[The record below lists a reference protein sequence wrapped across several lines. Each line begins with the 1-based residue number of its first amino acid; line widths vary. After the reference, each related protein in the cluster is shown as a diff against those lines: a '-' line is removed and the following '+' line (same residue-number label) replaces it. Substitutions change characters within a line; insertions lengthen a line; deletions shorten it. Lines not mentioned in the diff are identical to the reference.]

1 MSRAGRGQD
10 ALTLLRRAEHVL
22 FAALLA
28 IGAGEAWAEG
38 GQRLAVLLTTV
49 AVAAWYA
56 VGIALSRRAA
66 GVRMALLWLLVLTAG
81 WTVLLSLS
89 LSFVW
94 LAFALYLL
102 CLQLLP
108 PRAGLPG
115 TAALTAVAVAAAG
128 AHRGGLDSGTVLGP
142 VFGAAVAIVITAV
155 YRRLR
160 RESEARA
167 TLVRELTQAQER
179 LAATERREGI
189 LAERERL
196 AREIH
201 DTVAQNLSSIILL
214 LRSARDAAD
223 AGPQLEVAE
232 HAARGALEDTRRL
245 VRALAPA
252 ELTGRSLPEALE
264 RAVADARHFGVEA
277 RFVADGETGPL
288 PTPVAVALLRVTQ
301 AALAN
306 VRAHARAATVVVT
319 LSYQP
324 AAVRVD
330 VADDGVGFDPRHP
343 ATSPSTGTGLGL
355 AAMSSRLT
363 EVGGV
368 LVVES
373 TPGEGTAISATVP
386 LPVVER
392 SAGVTP
398 PYARSAGMSPATG
411 TAADVAPAV
420 GVVSVS
426 GTPAAGEAQ
435 P

>member
-28 IGAGEAWAEG
+28 IGAGEAWADG
-38 GQRLAVLLTTV
+38 VDRAAVLLTTLAV
-49 AVAAWYA
+49 AVWYA
-56 VGIALSRRAA
+56 VGMALSRRAA
-66 GVRMALLWLLVLTAG
+66 GVRMALLWLIVLTVG
-81 WTVLLSLS
+81 WTALLALS

-115 TAALTAVAVAAAG
+115 TAALTAIAVAAAG

-142 VFGAAVAIVITAV
+142 VLGAAVAIVITAV

-167 TLVRELTQAQER
+167 ALVKELTQAQER

-223 AGPQLEVAE
+223 PGPPLEIAE

-264 RAVADARHFGVEA
+264 RAVADARHFGVDA
-277 RFVADGETGPL
+277 RFVADGEHGPL

-319 LSYQP
+319 LAFQP

-330 VADDGVGFDPRHP
+330 VADDGVGFDPRDP
-343 ATSPSTGTGLGL
+343 AASPSSGTGLGL
-355 AAMSSRLT
+355 SAMSSRLA

-386 LPVVER
+386 LPPPR
-392 SAGVTP
+392 DPADTSPISAAAAVPVDATMAAPVPGASSTVTSQ
-398 PYARSAGMSPATG
+398 ALS
-411 TAADVAPAV
+411 
-420 GVVSVS
+420 
-426 GTPAAGEAQ
+426 
-435 P
+435 

>member
-1 MSRAGRGQD
+1 MSRAKRGLD

-28 IGAGEAWAEG
+28 LGAVEAWVDG
-38 GQRLAVLLTTV
+38 RHRPAVVAAGV
-49 AVAAWYA
+49 AVAGWYA
-56 VGIALSRRAA
+56 VGMSLSRRAA
-66 GVRMALLWLLVLTAG
+66 GPRLAMLWLAVLTVGWAG
-81 WTVLLSLS
+81 LTALS

-102 CLQLLP
+102 TMQLLP
-108 PRAGLPG
+108 TRQALPWV
-115 TAALTAVAVAAAG
+115 AALTAGAVAAGG

-167 TLVRELTQAQER
+167 ELVRELTAAQER

-201 DTVAQNLSSIILL
+201 DTVAQNLSSVILL
-214 LRSARDAAD
+214 LRAARDAAD
-223 AGPQLEVAE
+223 PGPRLEVAE
-232 HAARGALEDTRRL
+232 QAARGALEDTRRL

-264 RAVADARHFGVEA
+264 RAVGDVRHFGVDA
-277 RFVADGETGPL
+277 RFVVDGEAGAV
-288 PTPVAVALLRVTQ
+288 PTPVAVALLRAAQ
-301 AALAN
+301 GALAN
-306 VRAHARAATVVVT
+306 VRTHAQAGTVVVT
-319 LSYQP
+319 LAFQP

-330 VADDGVGFDPRHP
+330 VVDDGVGFDPLRP
-343 ATSPSTGTGLGL
+343 AAAPSAGTGLGL
-355 AAMSSRLT
+355 SAMSGRLA
-363 EVGGV
+363 EVGGA

-373 TPGEGTAISATVP
+373 APGRGTAVSATAP
-386 LPVVER
+386 LP
-392 SAGVTP
+392 
-398 PYARSAGMSPATG
+398 
-411 TAADVAPAV
+411 APRPEP
-420 GVVSVS
+420 S
-426 GTPAAGEAQ
+426 
-435 P
+435 